1 MTLSKIIYPTN
12 EKIIKKVIISKSQK
26 LQSMNGLFFRISSVD
41 LVAEI
46 IIGVQEGNNR
56 IGIKAFLILVWS
68 VIVDIKHPIV
78 IMAKVPTN
86 IIIIKFI
93 KEKFVG
99 IFIKIKKGIKNIISD
114 NKT

>member
-1 MTLSKIIYPTN
+1 MK
-12 EKIIKKVIISKSQK
+12 
-26 LQSMNGLFFRISSVD
+26 GLFFRISSVD

-78 IMAKVPTN
+78 IMAKVPTS
-86 IIIIKFI
+86 IIIIRFI

-99 IFIKIKKGIKNIISD
+99 IFIKIKNGIKNIISA

>member
-1 MTLSKIIYPTN
+1 
-12 EKIIKKVIISKSQK
+12 
-26 LQSMNGLFFRISSVD
+26 MNGLFFRISSVD

-56 IGIKAFLILVWS
+56 IGIKASLILVWS
-68 VIVDIKHPIV
+68 VIVDIKHPIE
-78 IMAKVPTN
+78 ITAKVPVSK
-86 IIIIKFI
+86 IIIKFI